1 MGGGLEM
8 KLGREKNEIGRR
20 REGMMRR
27 REYWKREEGG
37 QGQEGD

>member
-8 KLGREKNEIGRR
+8 KLGREKNEMGRR

-27 REYWKREEGG
+27 REYWKRKEGG